1 MKKWLNFLIPLVM
14 MVIFTFFYF
23 SHADE
28 AKKKE
33 AADKAKAA
41 QQEEIVKAE
50 KARLEEIARKDA
62 ERKAAERLAADQK
75 RERERVEKW
84 ENDGKKI
91 QDATNG
97 YQAEAAQLSKAISE
111 LEIELD
117 ALRQTKEK
125 KTAELLEQ
133 NKQVELGLIAKRT
146 AELEIQRMT
155 EIIVR
160 KAGESSMS
168 RAPLPAVAR

>member
-1 MKKWLNFLIPLVM
+1 MKKWLHLLIPVIM

-23 SHADE
+23 AHADE
-28 AKKKE
+28 ARKKE
-33 AADKAKAA
+33 EAAKAEA
-41 QQEEIVKAE
+41 ERQAEIVKAE

-84 ENDGKKI
+84 ENEGRKI
-91 QDATNG
+91 QEATDG
-97 YQAEAAQLSKAISE
+97 YRAEANKLSKEVSE

-125 KTAELLEQ
+125 KTAELLDLS
-133 NKQVELGLIAKRT
+133 KQVELGLIGKRT

-155 EIIVR
+155 EMIAR
-160 KAGESSMS
+160 RAGDSAMA
-168 RAPLPAVAR
+168 RMPLPAPTR